1 MRSDYALYA
10 VAVICF
16 IISGVAAAVVYVTT
30 QPLWTVTPVVIG
42 LAFIGLGYT
51 QRPKQTGNT
60 QMAVAPPPPIVVPA
74 PAPKV
79 TEVVEEKKPEEA
91 KPEPI
96 VQAVPVA
103 EVKPPS
109 PGLLDVKGIKEKR
122 AQQLNAIG
130 IKTVEDLS
138 KASAEDLAAKLK
150 IAPYFTGK
158 WIENAKQ
165 ILEKS

>member
-16 IISGVAAAVVYVTT
+16 IISGVSAAVYITT
-30 QPLWTVTPVVIG
+30 QPLWTVTPVVFG
-42 LAFIGLGYT
+42 LVFIGLGYT
-51 QRPKQTGNT
+51 QRPKQTVTT
-60 QMAVAPPPPIVVPA
+60 QMAVAPPPPLAVSV

-96 VQAVPVA
+96 VQAIPVA
-103 EVKPPS
+103 EVKPP
-109 PGLLDVKGIKEKR
+109 PIGLLEVKGIKEKR

-158 WIENAKQ
+158 WIENAKE
-165 ILEKS
+165 ILKKS